1 LSPSGALVLGPPP
14 PATYLE
20 HELGT
25 TPLQTVIC
33 KKFVDKFI
41 EASIS

>member
-1 LSPSGALVLGPPP
+1 MGPPP

-33 KKFVDKFI
+33 KKCVDKFI
-41 EASIS
+41 EASIR